1 MAKKQKPK
9 TDLKLELIQIPFP
22 EEAKQDADNK
32 ATEISELAEETI
44 GDIDTKSI
52 DLYEGLPIPIMV
64 AEWGMDKTME
74 YLDASANL
82 YEIMGMSETSAKVKA
97 AKENYSAEYGGQ
109 TITEETK
116 LEKAKNKAKEK
127 ASSAGKSVKEVADKA
142 FAKADEQNKKLK
154 GFTNNRKADIQAIV
168 QLINSIPDEQQ
179 LEDFIVNYFLDKA
192 EGKVKNTK
200 LAKKVEKK
208 LTERIDNQTKPL
220 IDQIMPYAQ
229 EIMALWGMASGLS
242 IDNVVSAVTALIT
255 IQFRPYI
262 DKYNQYVRTVS
273 DLEATIL
280 ELTLIIDA
288 LNNKA
293 SEFGSPIKIQVP
305 PLPSLPSLPEI
316 PV

>member
-1 MAKKQKPK
+1 MAKKQKPE
-9 TDLKLELIQIPFP
+9 TDLKLEVIQIPFP
-22 EEAKQDADNK
+22 EEAKEDADSK
-32 ATEISELAEETI
+32 ATEISELSEETI

-52 DLYEGLPIPIMV
+52 DLYEGLPIPVMV